1 MFVWENTTNI
11 TIANLF
17 SEINNKYYKVNK
29 HKTKNHRKKFC
40 IRNMYYNIS
49 FIPFKKKTF
58 SSQNFILI

>member
-49 FIPFKKKTF
+49 FILSKKRPSHHK
-58 SSQNFILI
+58 ILF

>member
-1 MFVWENTTNI
+1 MFVRENTTNI

>member
-1 MFVWENTTNI
+1 MFVRENI

-29 HKTKNHRKKFC
+29 HKTKNHRKKFH

-49 FIPFKKKTF
+49 FISFKKKTF